1 MCFKPEPAGQSPSC
15 VPGVRS
21 PAHPRVSMLMKRDR
35 VGLFDE
41 FIIEVNIDDKGG
53 LIQRWLAC
61 RCVQGPVLEQGE
73 VGPMKPS
80 WIRRRK
86 KEKGVNPEG
95 VLQTGLLLFS
105 AACGATLLLAACNG
119 S

>member
-1 MCFKPEPAGQSPSC
+1 MARLPMCAGISA
-15 VPGVRS
+15 GT
-21 PAHPRVSMLMKRDR
+21 
-35 VGLFDE
+35 
-41 FIIEVNIDDKGG
+41 
-53 LIQRWLAC
+53 
-61 RCVQGPVLEQGE
+61 GE
-73 VGPMKPS
+73 VDSVKPS

>member
-1 MCFKPEPAGQSPSC
+1 MCFKPEAAGQSPPC
-15 VPGVRS
+15 EPGIRS

-35 VGLFDE
+35 AGLFDE
-41 FIIEVNIDDKGG
+41 FIIEAKVDDKGR
-53 LIQRWLAC
+53 LTQRWLAC
-61 RCVQGPVLEQGE
+61 RCAQGSVLEQGE
-73 VGPMKPS
+73 VDSVKPS

>member
-1 MCFKPEPAGQSPSC
+1 MKPEWT
-15 VPGVRS
+15 RY
-21 PAHPRVSMLMKRDR
+21 
-35 VGLFDE
+35 
-41 FIIEVNIDDKGG
+41 
-53 LIQRWLAC
+53 
-61 RCVQGPVLEQGE
+61 
-73 VGPMKPS
+73 
-80 WIRRRK
+80 RK

>member
-1 MCFKPEPAGQSPSC
+1 MA
-15 VPGVRS
+15 PGPVTPVFQIVNSAMSRS
-21 PAHPRVSMLMKRDR
+21 EE
-35 VGLFDE
+35 GIIDE
-41 FIIEVNIDDKGG
+41 FIIEAKVDDKGR
-53 LIQRWLAC
+53 LTQRWLAC
-61 RCVQGPVLEQGE
+61 RCAQGSVLEQGE
-73 VGPMKPS
+73 VDSVKPS

>member
-1 MCFKPEPAGQSPSC
+1 
-15 VPGVRS
+15 
-21 PAHPRVSMLMKRDR
+21 MLIERDR
-35 VGLFDE
+35 EGLFDE

-61 RCVQGPVLEQGE
+61 RAGQGIRAQQVE
-73 VGPMKPS
+73 VGLMKPE
-80 WIRRRK
+80 WTRYRK